1 MSDEITEVARQ
12 QGELWSAG
20 GQNWAELAAPL
31 LTPVWGA
38 CLDCA
43 RVTRGCRVLDIGCG
57 SGEALAL
64 ARLRGAEVAGIDPA
78 SDLLDIA
85 QKRVPDADLRR
96 GDMVNLPYEADS
108 FDAAIIINTL
118 MFADDR
124 VKAIREARRVV
135 TPDGRLAVAVWGEPD
150 ACEFR
155 HVMKSMVDILP
166 EPPAGDGPFALSAPG
181 VLKGVL
187 ESAGVEPVEERE
199 IPTPFTCMDEEHYL
213 QSALSGGP
221 GQAVLRQV
229 DEETV
234 TDALLEAGEKF
245 VQDDGA
251 YHFEN
256 TFRVIAAIPVDS

>member
-1 MSDEITEVARQ
+1 MSDEVTGAARQ

-31 LTPVWGA
+31 LTPVWGG

-43 RVTRGCRVLDIGCG
+43 RVTRGSRVLDIGCG

-85 QKRVPDADLRR
+85 QERVPDADLRR
-96 GDMVNLPYEADS
+96 GDMGNLPNKDDT
-108 FDAAIIINTL
+108 FDAAIMINSL

-124 VKAIREARRVV
+124 VKAIREARRVL
-135 TPDGRLAVAVWGEPD
+135 TPDGWLAVAVWGEPD

-155 HVMKSMVDILP
+155 HVMKSMVDVLP

-181 VLKGVL
+181 VLEEVL
-187 ESAGVEPVEERE
+187 ERAGVEPVEKRE

-234 TDALLEAGEKF
+234 VDALLEAGEKF
-245 VQDDGA
+245 VQEDGA

-256 TFRVIAAIPVDS
+256 TFRVIAAIPEAK